1 MLDMA
6 ILPDGATRRIAQ
18 IRLCRRTKSYLRI
31 SAGAWRTK
39 KLMKRWLSLT
49 SQKERTHESRR
60 RVPLRLHQGRSRRG
74 PGEDYGLPLH
84 GLPSRQWL
92 RLPRQ
97 CSRSGCDLS
106 HNGPAG
112 DIPQDHRRER
122 QSTLA
127 GVLSALRLTDL
138 FDIAG

>member
-1 MLDMA
+1 MK
-6 ILPDGATRRIAQ
+6 IDGACHCGY
-18 IRLCRRTKSYLRI
+18 IRVEDD
-31 SAGAWRTK
+31 AD
-39 KLMKRWLSLT
+39 
-49 SQKERTHESRR
+49 
-60 RVPLRLHQGRSRRG
+60 

-112 DIPQDHRRER
+112 DIPQNHGRVACNSSRWRRIIGCPR
-122 QSTLA
+122 FIP
-127 GVLSALRLTDL
+127 SARMSKS
-138 FDIAG
+138 AA